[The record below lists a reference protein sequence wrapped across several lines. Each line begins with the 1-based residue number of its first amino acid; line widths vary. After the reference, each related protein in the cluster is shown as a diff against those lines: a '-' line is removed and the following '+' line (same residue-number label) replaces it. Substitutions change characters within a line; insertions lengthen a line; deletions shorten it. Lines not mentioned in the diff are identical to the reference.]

1 MLAEHRLLKVMSDLT
16 RKETSTMQIEGQQL
30 TFFWVGQP
38 SVLTIKT
45 PVYCGEN
52 YIPASVRSSLPQ
64 RKNKHGYFSVDE
76 EQFEISM
83 LTEVD
88 AYALTD
94 SEFEGLVSD
103 FCLQAEM
110 WRSRLDGKDRN
121 DLVFVR
127 APR

>member
-1 MLAEHRLLKVMSDLT
+1 MLAERRLQRILSDLNRGVGAT
-16 RKETSTMQIEGQQL
+16 LEISGQQL
-30 TFFWVGQP
+30 TFSWVDTP

-52 YIPASVRSSLPQ
+52 YIPASVRSSLPTG
-64 RKNKHGYFSVDE
+64 RNRHRFFSIDE

-88 AYALTD
+88 TYSITD
-94 SEFEGLVSD
+94 REFEGVLAD
-103 FCLQAEM
+103 FCSEAND

-121 DLVFVR
+121 DLLYVR
-127 APR
+127 VPR